1 MGERAGGVCKARAW
15 ADWQDNVGIC
25 SVAIVLR
32 LEEEEERGWL
42 LLGPGWRG
50 CKRRVDFAEYF
61 MSGEICTHVQSY
73 ALG

>member
-1 MGERAGGVCKARAW
+1 MGGRGLQGASVGRLAGQCGHLLC
-15 ADWQDNVGIC
+15 GT
-25 SVAIVLR
+25 IVLR